1 MKKGKVQAQSILVEG
16 ALILVYAEITVGQ
29 KSAKEDA
36 LQRQEVNE

>member
-1 MKKGKVQAQSILVEG
+1 MKKGKVQGILVED